1 MPSDSGRSNSRR
13 SASIRRTLATSDY
26 WLPRL
31 LRSLRRSAL
40 HWEAPAPRAVVAPIL
55 TTFLLLRSVYYL
67 VVRIF
72 FCEPLFKA
80 YCEKYGRGFHTGVF
94 LHWVQGRGALIVG
107 DNVLIDGKCNFFFAA
122 RFSDRP
128 TLLIGDN
135 TGIGHACAFTVGKMI
150 SIGSHCRIAEGVF
163 IFDSPGH
170 PADPAARLAGLPP
183 IADEV
188 RPVTI
193 EDNVWLG
200 TRSIVM
206 PGVTI
211 GQGSIV
217 VAGAVVMSDVP
228 PYTVVAGNPARQIR
242 RLVSE
247 AAPEPTS
254 KNV

>member
-1 MPSDSGRSNSRR
+1 M
-13 SASIRRTLATSDY
+13 I
-26 WLPRL
+26 
-31 LRSLRRSAL
+31 
-40 HWEAPAPRAVVAPIL
+40 I
-55 TTFLLLRSVYYL
+55 
-67 VVRIF
+67 
-72 FCEPLFKA
+72 
-80 YCEKYGRGFHTGVF
+80 
-94 LHWVQGRGALIVG
+94 G
-107 DNVLIDGKCNFFFAA
+107 DNVLVDGKCNFFFAA

-150 SIGSHCRIAEGVF
+150 SIGRHCRIAEGVF

-170 PADPAARLAGLPP
+170 PADPAARMAGLPP

-188 RPVTI
+188 RPVAI

-200 TRSIVM
+200 ARSIVM

-228 PYTVVAGNPARQIR
+228 TYTVVAGNPARQIR
-242 RLVSE
+242 KLIPE
-247 AAPEPTS
+247 AGAAPEPAS
-254 KNV
+254 KNI